1 VAITTECGRFRI
13 ARDGRIT
20 RAPNRLPVP
29 RGVGWYP
36 ADGTWYAQQDGHLVI
51 GRWHRRLWRSQGRF
65 QPPYEV
71 GAITIGAHALAFS
84 FGNSPRLFVAALG
97 SGEREVADGEY
108 PVGWTRGGD
117 LFTHTS
123 RSGGL
128 RVRHASGALAGTVP
142 GKVYD
147 YTYDRASGDVFFAR
161 DGRLLRTDGSAPVAF
176 ARLARLGLTRRPE
189 IDPLSRLLA
198 LRDKRRVVVLR
209 RDGSAFASTRIPRRR
224 TRVDG
229 ISSAL
234 VASPDGRSVAFTLTR
249 GNTGY
254 GSRGGD
260 TIYLLRAGARRA
272 APLHTE
278 HMRFAI
284 CERGADLAWH
294 GRWLLYAAAEGNV
307 VVLDGR
313 GRRRALDLTRTV
325 MRLPG
330 SHGGEGHANAN
341 ASWATRTS

>member
-1 VAITTECGRFRI
+1 MTLLALGLSAPFAGGAPAAGRCGGRLARAPAGLPAPVTITTGCARFQI
-13 ARDGRIT
+13 GRDGRIT
-20 RAPNRLPVP
+20 RTPNRLPVP

-147 YTYDRASGDVFFAR
+147 Y
-161 DGRLLRTDGSAPVAF
+161 P
-176 ARLARLGLTRRPE
+176 
-189 IDPLSRLLA
+189 
-198 LRDKRRVVVLR
+198 
-209 RDGSAFASTRIPRRR
+209 
-224 TRVDG
+224 
-229 ISSAL
+229 
-234 VASPDGRSVAFTLTR
+234 
-249 GNTGY
+249 
-254 GSRGGD
+254 
-260 TIYLLRAGARRA
+260 
-272 APLHTE
+272 
-278 HMRFAI
+278 
-284 CERGADLAWH
+284 
-294 GRWLLYAAAEGNV
+294 
-307 VVLDGR
+307 
-313 GRRRALDLTRTV
+313 
-325 MRLPG
+325 
-330 SHGGEGHANAN
+330 
-341 ASWATRTS
+341 